1 MGVSG
6 IQITGGREL
15 RRALRKAEGDL
26 DDLKEAHLK
35 VARIVAAAAKAAAPV
50 RSGKLAE
57 SIRPNAGQRYA
68 RVSVGNN
75 RSTKTGIPYAG
86 PIHWGWPTGSPKLP
100 KKMQQIKGREWFIA
114 PNPFVIDAAQATEP
128 QWTRV
133 YLGAI
138 DEIVDKIGQSANG
151 NGP

>member
-1 MGVSG
+1 VGVSG

-15 RRALRKAEGDL
+15 RRALRKAEGHL
-26 DDLKEAHLK
+26 DDLKQAHLK
-35 VARIVAAAAKAAAPV
+35 VARIVASAAKAAAPV

-57 SIRPNAGQRYA
+57 SVRPNAAQRYA
-68 RVSVGNN
+68 RVSIGNN
-75 RSTKTGIPYAG
+75 RTTKKGIPYAG

-100 KKMQQIKGREWFIA
+100 KKMRQIKGREWFIE
-114 PNPFVIDAAQATEP
+114 PNPFVIDAALATEP

-138 DEIVDKIGQSANG
+138 DEIVYKIGQSANG